1 MAEKKGLLVK
11 SGNRLMFESKSG
23 EQILQFRKAWES
35 NEDGCLDKLMLSFKE
50 IEDEVSTDTTDVDIV
65 EEQQT
70 EE

>member
-1 MAEKKGLLVK
+1 
-11 SGNRLMFESKSG
+11 
-23 EQILQFRKAWES
+23 
-35 NEDGCLDKLMLSFKE
+35 LDKLMLSFKE